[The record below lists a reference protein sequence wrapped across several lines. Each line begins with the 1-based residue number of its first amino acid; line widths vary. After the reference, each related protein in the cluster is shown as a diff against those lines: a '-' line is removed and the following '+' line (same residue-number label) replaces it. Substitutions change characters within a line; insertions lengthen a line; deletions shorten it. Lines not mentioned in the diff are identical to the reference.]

1 MCSLL
6 GWIIIGGLIG
16 WLASIIT
23 GRNQRQGCIM
33 NVIVGVIGAALGG
46 LIYNLVTGRGLT
58 FNFGNFDIT
67 SIPGFVVA
75 LIGAVILL
83 AILNF
88 FQRR

>member
-33 NVIVGVIGAALGG
+33 NVIVGVVGAFVGG
-46 LIYNLVTGRGLT
+46 LIYNIIAGRGFT
-58 FNFGNFDIT
+58 FNFSDIDIA

-88 FQRR
+88 VQRR

>member
-1 MCSLL
+1 MCDLL
-6 GWIIIGGLIG
+6 GWIIVGGLIG

-46 LIYNLVTGRGLT
+46 LVYNLIAGRGFT
-58 FNFGNFDIT
+58 FNFGSFDIT
-67 SIPGFVVA
+67 SIGGIVVA
-75 LIGAVILL
+75 LIGAVALL

-88 FQRR
+88 IQRR